1 MLKGQVL
8 YSKPSGSKVIFDEIK
23 NDVIYAHV
31 ESGGYQY
38 DSKPITGI
46 LAKGYW
52 NEVYISTDVE
62 LIEKHLP
69 GGHDQKDHGSWA
81 TGGGEGYL
89 SRSTEKEIAE
99 TISLLEELMPGKDVR
114 YIINGPSMHTED
126 DWDKMYAK
134 LWKRYQ
140 DAGMGKN
147 TAMLQAEIDLGR
159 VSYSLSLEEGKSR
172 WEENRKRYEAA
183 AANPEDEWHEGAQDA
198 VDALDYGLSTATTK
212 ITGALKDG
220 QVTMAATESVFESIL
235 DDGKY
240 KNQFETRTSNG
251 TLDTGIRKAG
261 EGKGLGIPAGTK
273 LAERPVYGFI
283 TTNESTISMQSIYD
297 ARSAQ
302 EAAGVPWLERTK
314 SEIDTRWNSILS
326 VNNYEADQYGEI
338 RFTLKPDVHSRTT
351 VTVGDSLRAG
361 TLADNMTNPTPNLFH
376 MGIYKQ
382 GAPEH
387 TAAAPIARY
396 VEAQIHGG
404 VKVSDISHIY
414 APADKVESVESMLR
428 ARGINIPVSPRA
440 GS

>member
-1 MLKGQVL
+1 MDNIVIDNPVTRTRISLTQAEFNSYMAQTNGAVLKW
-8 YSKPSGSKVIFDEIK
+8 I
-23 NDVIYAHV
+23 V
-31 ESGGYQY
+31 E
-38 DSKPITGI
+38 P
-46 LAKGYW
+46 LA
-52 NEVYISTDVE
+52 
-62 LIEKHLP
+62 KHLP
-69 GGHDQKDHGSWA
+69 GSHDQKDHGSWA

-89 SRSTEKEIAE
+89 SRSTEKEIQE
-99 TISLLEELMPGKDVR
+99 SLALFRELMPNSDPNMTIE
-114 YIINGPSMHTED
+114 YIITGPSFQTED
-126 DWDKMYAK
+126 EWDKLYK
-134 LWKRYQ
+134 RLWTRYQ
-140 DAGMGKN
+140 QNGMGKN

-159 VSYSLSLEEGKSR
+159 VAYSLQLEEEKSR
-172 WEENRKRYEAA
+172 WDETKKRYEAA
-183 AANPEDEWHEGAQDA
+183 AANPQDDWHEGAQDM
-198 VDALDYGLSTATTK
+198 VDVMEYGMKTAETK
-212 ITGALKDG
+212 ILGALKDG

-235 DDGKY
+235 DDGRY

-261 EGKGLGIPAGTK
+261 EGKGIGIPAGTK

-283 TTNESTISMQSIYD
+283 TTNESVNSMKSIYD

-314 SEIDTRWNSILS
+314 NEIDTRWNNILS

-351 VTVGDSLRAG
+351 VTIGDSLRAG

-382 GAPEH
+382 GAPDH
-387 TAAAPIARY
+387 TAASPIARY

-414 APADKVESVESMLR
+414 APADKVNAVEAMLE